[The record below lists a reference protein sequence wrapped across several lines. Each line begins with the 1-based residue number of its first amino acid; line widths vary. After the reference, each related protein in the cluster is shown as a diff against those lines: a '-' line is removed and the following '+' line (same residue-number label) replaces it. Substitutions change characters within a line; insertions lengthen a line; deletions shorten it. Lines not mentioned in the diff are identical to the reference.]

1 MDVHWKIQFLGEF
14 MRNQYI
20 GGGSCLKGRTSTVCK
35 FKSGLGEKKEWCFWG
50 GGDWYPNA
58 NYGWGGDIGIF
69 KKWGEILV
77 RRDGFETEG
86 LIPLYRL
93 W

>member
-1 MDVHWKIQFLGEF
+1 MGVHWKIQFLGEF
-14 MRNQYI
+14 MKNQYI
-20 GGGSCLKGRTSTVCK
+20 GGSCLKGGTSTVCK

-50 GGDWYPNA
+50 GGGLISQCTLWVR
-58 NYGWGGDIGIF
+58 WGHRDF
-69 KKWGEILV
+69 EKWGEILV